1 MIWSRFLDK
10 AAIIDQED
18 TINTDGTAENPWRLC
33 SVQQVEEVKCLM
45 RVVPIWFSALIYYV
59 ATTQQSTYVV
69 FQALQSDRR
78 LGNTNFKVPA
88 ASYSIF
94 TMLGLTI
101 WIPIYD
107 QIVVPTLRRLTGKE
121 GGVTLLQ
128 RMGFGLFLSII
139 TMFVS
144 ALVEERRRSLALTN
158 PVGFEERRGAISSAS
173 GFWLVPQLTLIGFS
187 EAFTVIGNI
196 EFYYKQFPE
205 NMRSVGASFLF
216 VGFAG
221 ASYLSG
227 FMISIVHHFTTGSAM
242 GDWLPEDLNKGK
254 LDYFYYL
261 VAALEVLN
269 FGFFLVFA
277 NWYKYKGSEG
287 NNALEVDMKNMQS
300 EKPLV

>member
-1 MIWSRFLDK
+1 MILSRFLDK
-10 AAIIDQED
+10 AAIVDSED
-18 TINTDGTAENPWRLC
+18 TINTDGSADNPWRLC
-33 SVQQVEEVKCLM
+33 SIQQVEEVKCLI
-45 RVVPIWFSALIYYV
+45 RVIPIWVSALIYYV

-78 LGNTNFKVPA
+78 LGSTNFKIPA
-88 ASYSIF
+88 ASFSVF

-101 WIPIYD
+101 WLPIYD
-107 QIVVPTLRRLTGKE
+107 QIFVPILRRFTGKE
-121 GGVTLLQ
+121 GGITLLQ
-128 RMGFGLFLSII
+128 RMGFGIFLSMV

-144 ALVEERRRSLALTN
+144 ALVEERRRSSALTN
-158 PVGFEERRGAISSAS
+158 PVGFQERRGTISSVS

-227 FMISIVHHFTTGSAM
+227 FMISIVHHFTRGSTW
-242 GDWLPEDLNKGK
+242 GDWLPEDLNKGR

-261 VAALEVLN
+261 VAALEVINL
-269 FGFFLVFA
+269 GFFVVCA
-277 NWYKYKGSEG
+277 NWYKYKRSDGCS
-287 NNALEVDMKNMQS
+287 LEVDMKNMQS
-300 EKPLV
+300 KKPSV

>member
-1 MIWSRFLDK
+1 MILSRFLDK
-10 AAIIDQED
+10 AAIVDSED
-18 TINTDGTAENPWRLC
+18 TINTDGSADNPWRLC
-33 SVQQVEEVKCLM
+33 SIQQVEEVKCLI
-45 RVVPIWFSALIYYV
+45 RVIPIWVSALIYYV

-78 LGNTNFKVPA
+78 LGSTNFKIPA
-88 ASYSIF
+88 ASFSVF

-101 WIPIYD
+101 WLPIYD
-107 QIVVPTLRRLTGKE
+107 QIFVPILRRFTGKE
-121 GGVTLLQ
+121 GGITLLQ
-128 RMGFGLFLSII
+128 RMGFGIFLSMV

-144 ALVEERRRSLALTN
+144 ALVEERRRSSALTN
-158 PVGFEERRGAISSAS
+158 PVGFQERRGAISSVS

-227 FMISIVHHFTTGSAM
+227 LMISIVHHFTRGSAR
-242 GDWLPEDLNKGK
+242 GDWLPEDLNKGR

-261 VAALEVLN
+261 VAALEVINL
-269 FGFFLVFA
+269 GFFVVCA
-277 NWYKYKGSEG
+277 KWYKYKRSDGCSP
-287 NNALEVDMKNMQS
+287 EVDMKNMQS
-300 EKPLV
+300 KKPPV